1 MANKPPLS
9 SLDLPGFAPIKMVI
23 SEVVKGAPVLSANS
37 VNSSLSLRFLRFA
50 LSNLSSTNPTER
62 WIFLR

>member
-9 SLDLPGFAPIKMVI
+9 SLDLPGFAPINMVI

-50 LSNLSSTNPTER
+50 
-62 WIFLR
+62 